1 MVAGEPHD
9 GGERRSGASNPTK
22 VKRQSIDPAYFGAHL
37 ICSRQ
42 ALLNVR
48 MVRFSWATQQQCAA
62 TLSARESST
71 CVDAVDY
78 ETEWCEMADSG
89 SIITIGLHW

>member
-1 MVAGEPHD
+1 M
-9 GGERRSGASNPTK
+9 
-22 VKRQSIDPAYFGAHL
+22 DPAYFGAHL

-48 MVRFSWATQQQCAA
+48 IVRFPWAIRQQRAA

-71 CVDAVDY
+71 CVDGVDY
-78 ETEWCEMADSG
+78 EPEWCELADFELFSMV
-89 SIITIGLHW
+89 